1 MAGRTGK
8 LMKEK
13 KGVLG
18 ALRARAR
25 ARAMITQYLIFENK
39 TA

>member
-1 MAGRTGK
+1 
-8 LMKEK
+8 MKEK

-18 ALRARAR
+18 ALRAR